1 MPSVVELVQSLVNG
15 VGIGLVYG
23 LIAIGFCVIYNASG
37 IVNFAQGVFVMLGG
51 MFAHSLLTQLGVPM
65 VLSALISIVLVAAV
79 GLAVQF
85 LIISPMWKRKAPLFA
100 IILATLAVQLLIEQV
115 VILTLGDQP
124 RTYPEFTLGGPLKIG
139 PIAFG
144 YQLFWILG
152 CGALM
157 VLALSLFFN
166 RTRVGRALRACSQN
180 REAAALLGIPVNNML
195 MLSFALSAGLGAA
208 AGILITPTQYT
219 AYSVGGP
226 FGINGF
232 IAAIIGGFGSAPAAL
247 IGGIF
252 LGIVQSGAIVFF
264 GAGFKNVVAL
274 TILLIV
280 LLFFPSGLFGGLHKR
295 A

>member
-1 MPSVVELVQSLVNG
+1 MPSSVELVQSLVNG

-51 MFAHSLLTQLGVPM
+51 MFTHSLLTKVGVPIA
-65 VLSALISIVLVAAV
+65 LSALISVALVAVV
-79 GLAVQF
+79 GLLVQF
-85 LIISPMWKRKAPLFA
+85 FIITPMWNRKAPLFT
-100 IILATLAVQLLIEQV
+100 IILATLAVQIMIEQIV
-115 VILTLGDQP
+115 MLTLGDQP
-124 RTYPEFTLGGPLKIG
+124 RTYPEFTPGGPLKIG

-152 CGALM
+152 CGILM
-157 VLALSLFFN
+157 VAALSVFFQK
-166 RTRVGRALRACSQN
+166 TRIGRALRACSQN
-180 REAAALLGIPVNNML
+180 RESAALLGIPVQRML
-195 MLSFALSAGLGAA
+195 MLSFALSAALGAA

-247 IGGIF
+247 VGGVL
-252 LGIVQSGAIVFF
+252 LGVVQSGAIVFF
-264 GAGFKNVVAL
+264 GAGFQNVVAL

-280 LLFFPSGLFGGLHKR
+280 LLFFPNGLFGGLGKR
-295 A
+295 V

>member
-51 MFAHSLLTQLGVPM
+51 MFAYSFLANMKLPLVLAAVLSILLTAAIG
-65 VLSALISIVLVAAV
+65 VLVQV
-79 GLAVQF
+79 
-85 LIISPMWKRKAPLFA
+85 LIIRPMWERKAPMFA
-100 IILATLAVQLLIEQV
+100 IILATLAVQLLIEQI

-124 RTYPEFTLGGPLKIG
+124 RTYPEFTTGGPLKIG
-139 PIAFG
+139 SIAIG

-157 VLALSLFFN
+157 VGALQLFFN

-180 REAAALLGIPVNNML
+180 REAAALLGIPVGAML
-195 MLSFALSAGLGAA
+195 MLSFALSAALGAA

-226 FGINGF
+226 FGVNGF

-247 IGGIF
+247 AGGIL
-252 LGIVQSGAIVFF
+252 LGVVQSGAIVVF
-264 GAGFKNVVAL
+264 GAGYKNVVAL

-280 LLFFPSGLFGGLHKR
+280 LLFFPKGLFGGLARKQ
-295 A
+295 

>member
-1 MPSVVELVQSLVNG
+1 MPSITELVQSLVSG
-15 VGIGLVYG
+15 IGIGLVYG

-51 MFAHSLLTQLGVPM
+51 MFTHTLLTRLGLPI
-65 VLSALISIVLVAAV
+65 LISALISIVLVALV
-79 GLAVQF
+79 GVLVQI

-100 IILATLAVQLLIEQV
+100 IILATLAVQLLIEQI

-124 RTYPEFTLGGPLKIG
+124 RTYPEFSLGGPLMLG
-139 PIAFG
+139 PIAID

-157 VLALSLFFN
+157 VILLTLFFN
-166 RTRVGRALRACSQN
+166 RTRAGRALRACSQN
-180 REAAALLGIPVNNML
+180 REAAALLGIPVGAML
-195 MLSFALSAGLGAA
+195 MLSFALSAALGAA

-219 AYSVGGP
+219 AYSVDGP

-247 IGGIF
+247 VGGLL
-252 LGIVQSGAIVFF
+252 LGVIQSGAIVVF
-264 GAGFKNVVAL
+264 GAGYKNVVAL

-280 LLFFPSGLFGGLHKR
+280 LLFFPRGLFGGLGKR
-295 A
+295 I

>member
-1 MPSVVELVQSLVNG
+1 MPSAVELVQSLVNG

-23 LIAIGFCVIYNASG
+23 LVAIGFCVIYNASG

-51 MFAHSLLTQLGVPM
+51 MFTHTLLTRMGLPIAVSAIIS
-65 VLSALISIVLVAAV
+65 VLLVAVV
-79 GLAVQF
+79 GLLVQF
-85 LIISPMWKRKAPLFA
+85 LIINPMWKRKAPLFA
-100 IILATLAVQLLIEQV
+100 IILATLAVQLLIEQI

-124 RTYPEFTLGGPLKIG
+124 RTYPEFTAGGPLKIG
-139 PIAFG
+139 PIAIG

-157 VLALSLFFN
+157 VIALSLFFN

-180 REAAALLGIPVNNML
+180 REAAALLGIPVSSML
-195 MLSFALSAGLGAA
+195 MLSFVLSAALGAA

-219 AYSVGGP
+219 AYSVDGP

-247 IGGIF
+247 VGGIF
-252 LGIVQSGAIVFF
+252 LGVVQSGAIVFF
-264 GAGFKNVVAL
+264 GAGFKNIVAL

-280 LLFFPSGLFGGLHKR
+280 LLFFPSGLFGGFGKR
-295 A
+295 V

>member
-15 VGIGLVYG
+15 IGIGLVYG

-51 MFAHSLLTQLGVPM
+51 MFAYGFLVQMKWPL
-65 VLSALISIVLVAAV
+65 ALAAAASIVLVAGV
-79 GLAVQF
+79 GVLVQV
-85 LIISPMWKRKAPLFA
+85 LIIRPMWKRKAPMFA

-115 VILTLGDQP
+115 VILTMGDQP
-124 RTYPEFTLGGPLKIG
+124 RTYPQFTDGGPLKIG
-139 PIAFG
+139 DIAIG
-144 YQLFWILG
+144 YQLFWVLG

-157 VLALSLFFN
+157 VGLLTLFFN

-180 REAAALLGIPVNNML
+180 REAAALLGIPVDTML

-208 AGILITPTQYT
+208 AGILITPMQYT

-226 FGINGF
+226 FGVNGF

-247 IGGIF
+247 AGGIL
-252 LGIVQSGAIVFF
+252 LGLVQSGAIVVF
-264 GAGFKNVVAL
+264 GAGYKNVIAL

-280 LLFFPSGLFGGLHKR
+280 LLFFPRGLFGGLARR

>member
-1 MPSVVELVQSLVNG
+1 MPSLVELVQSLVNG

-51 MFAHSLLTQLGVPM
+51 MFAHALLVRMGVPIA
-65 VLSALISIVLVAAV
+65 VSAIISIIVVAIVGIFVQILV
-79 GLAVQF
+79 
-85 LIISPMWKRKAPLFA
+85 ISPMWRRNAPMFA

-115 VILTLGDQP
+115 IILTMGDQP
-124 RTYPEFTLGGPLKIG
+124 RTYPEFSTGGPLKLG
-139 PIAFG
+139 PIAID

-157 VLALSLFFN
+157 VVALSLFFN

-180 REAAALLGIPVNNML
+180 REAAALLGIPVNTML
-195 MLSFALSAGLGAA
+195 MLSFALSAALGAA

-219 AYSVGGP
+219 AYSVDGP

-247 IGGIF
+247 VGGIL
-252 LGIVQSGAIVFF
+252 LGVVQSGAIVVV
-264 GAGFKNVVAL
+264 GAGYKNVVAL

-280 LLFFPSGLFGGLHKR
+280 LLFFPSGLFGGLGKR
-295 A
+295 V

>member
-1 MPSVVELVQSLVNG
+1 MPSTVELVQSLVNG

-51 MFAHSLLTQLGVPM
+51 MFTHAM
-65 VLSALISIVLVAAV
+65 LVQV
-79 GLAVQF
+79 
-85 LIISPMWKRKAPLFA
+85 LIIRPMWRRKAPLFA
-100 IILATLAVQLLIEQV
+100 IILATLAVQLLIEQII
-115 VILTLGDQP
+115 ILTMGDQP
-124 RTYPEFTLGGPLKIG
+124 RTYPGFSPGGPLKLG
-139 PIAFG
+139 PIAIS

-157 VLALSLFFN
+157 VLLLTLFFN
-166 RTRVGRALRACSQN
+166 RTRAGRALRACSQN
-180 REAAALLGIPVNNML
+180 REAAALLGIPVNAML
-195 MLSFALSAGLGAA
+195 MLSFALSAALGAA

-219 AYSVGGP
+219 AWSVDGP

-247 IGGIF
+247 VGGVL
-252 LGIVQSGAIVFF
+252 LGVVQSAAIVVV
-264 GAGFKNVVAL
+264 GAGYKNVVAL

-280 LLFFPSGLFGGLHKR
+280 LLFFPHGLFGGLGKR
-295 A
+295 V